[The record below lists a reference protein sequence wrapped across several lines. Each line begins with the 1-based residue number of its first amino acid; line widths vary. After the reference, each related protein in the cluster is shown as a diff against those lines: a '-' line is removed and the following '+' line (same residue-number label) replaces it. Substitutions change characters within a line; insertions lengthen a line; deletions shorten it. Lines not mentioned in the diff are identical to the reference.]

1 MTPHAAAETARS
13 WPNECQNAKRRFW
26 EPGRWGLSLG
36 TGDMAAYAT
45 LSVGGRRRVFPPSNG
60 GPGAML
66 SRFRGDRLI
75 VYWADVQPSGPNE
88 WRGGNYDRL
97 DTEVCIRHAL

>member
-26 EPGRWGLSLG
+26 EPGRCGMSLG

-60 GPGAML
+60 GPSAML
-66 SRFRGDRLI
+66 SRFRGDRLM
-75 VYWADVQPSGPNE
+75 V
-88 WRGGNYDRL
+88 
-97 DTEVCIRHAL
+97 